1 MLNTP
6 GGSPQRRVGDRAK
19 WPIGTGAEETTH
31 HTMCKVANHT
41 VIKILIIAL
50 IQSYIKCI
58 VQVT

>member
-6 GGSPQRRVGDRAK
+6 GGSPQPRVGDGAK

-31 HTMCKVANHT
+31 LTMCKVANHT